1 MNSIWIVRD
10 RYAISEFSQKWTF
23 SSKEKA
29 EQAINN
35 WIEKSF
41 NNFEKHAV
49 NIRYS
54 VSMLTGLETKYF
66 KFSWIQ
72 DDEEKEFEI
81 VLYPIICED
90 SELPNNWE
98 DYIGI
103 ITEVKPNEVVRKYEG
118 PKSY

>member
-1 MNSIWIVRD
+1 MDSIWIVRD
-10 RYAISEFSQKWTF
+10 RYGISEFSQKWTF

-35 WIEKSF
+35 WIEKYF

-49 NIRYS
+49 NTRYS
-54 VSMLTGLETKYF
+54 ISMSTGLVTNYF

-72 DDEEKEFEI
+72 NNQEKEFEI

-90 SELPNNWE
+90 SELPDNWE

-103 ITEVKPNEVVRKYEG
+103 ISEV
-118 PKSY
+118 